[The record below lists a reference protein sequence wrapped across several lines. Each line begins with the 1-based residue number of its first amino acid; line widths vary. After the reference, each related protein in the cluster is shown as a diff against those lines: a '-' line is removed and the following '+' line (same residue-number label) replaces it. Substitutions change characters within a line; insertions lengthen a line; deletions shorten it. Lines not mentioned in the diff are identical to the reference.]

1 MCNVIISHPINSDQK
16 ESTKEMYQNNN
27 GKISNEVSK
36 FELTSVADYNINQE
50 KIKNLLNSKIDA
62 ESPTDSSQIVN
73 SENKTE
79 PKK

>member
-1 MCNVIISHPINSDQK
+1 
-16 ESTKEMYQNNN
+16 MYQNNN

-62 ESPTDSSQIVN
+62 ESPTDSSHIVN